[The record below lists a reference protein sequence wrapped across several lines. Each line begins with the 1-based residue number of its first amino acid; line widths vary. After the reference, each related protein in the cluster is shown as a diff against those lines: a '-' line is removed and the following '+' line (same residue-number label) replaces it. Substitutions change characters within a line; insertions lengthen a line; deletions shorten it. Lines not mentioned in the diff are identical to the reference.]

1 MRIVSSLSSPGK
13 FQSSRVFTC
22 LKRKEKK
29 RRGVKDMCLGAFN
42 QVKII
47 QGLYMFEEK
56 GKKRGFKDMCDM
68 GAFLTRLRLSCLV
81 NVCHRQ

>member
-1 MRIVSSLSSPGK
+1 
-13 FQSSRVFTC
+13 
-22 LKRKEKK
+22 
-29 RRGVKDMCLGAFN
+29 MCLGAFN